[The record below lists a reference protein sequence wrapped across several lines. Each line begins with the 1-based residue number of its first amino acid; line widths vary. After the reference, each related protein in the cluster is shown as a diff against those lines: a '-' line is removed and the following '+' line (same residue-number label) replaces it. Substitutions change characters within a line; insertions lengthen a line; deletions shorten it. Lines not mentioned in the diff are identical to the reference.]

1 MNILILWET
10 AQIIAAV
17 SIFAATGA
25 LIVAGGA
32 AIATES
38 AKRTWSEFGRVFVFY
53 LLYGLPVGLL
63 AYLSGFLSG
72 ISRVAVLG
80 TVMPAI
86 LALIGGVNIYV
97 FGSDS
102 KYKLVVGYCIA
113 LFALMLFVGIEEGGW
128 ERERGRENRLIY
140 LSDQEA
146 RIRTYRANRDLPPDF
161 PSWIMGGEAQTK

>member
-1 MNILILWET
+1 MGGIYSMNILILWET

-53 LLYGLPVGLL
+53 LLYGLPVWLL

-97 FGSDS
+97 FGSD
-102 KYKLVVGYCIA
+102 
-113 LFALMLFVGIEEGGW
+113 
-128 ERERGRENRLIY
+128 
-140 LSDQEA
+140 
-146 RIRTYRANRDLPPDF
+146 
-161 PSWIMGGEAQTK
+161 